1 MSEKNAKYVCTLSP
15 ELQKQAKDEL
25 NEDPER
31 RQQDIETIR
40 KWLKKQPHINAR
52 MDDWNI
58 LRFLRGCKFSL
69 ERTKEKLD
77 MFYTCKTAVPEWFA
91 NRDPDQP
98 KMRELLE
105 MGTTLPLPGYDANG
119 CKVMVIRNNVHDPH
133 TTSMDQVFKASMM
146 IGDSLFEEDEQ
157 SGITGMV
164 QVLDMAGM
172 TSGHFLQM
180 TPALAKK
187 AMIVYQDGYPMRP
200 KALHYINTPAAFD
213 TVFNIFKGFMKEKM
227 KKRINIHGSDLS
239 SLHKH
244 IPPSML
250 PKEYGGTNGTIDD
263 ITRHWLKKVEARKQ
277 WLKDDEQYKVDE
289 SKRPGKPKT
298 SSDLFGLE
306 GSFRQLNVD

>member
-1 MSEKNAKYVCTLSP
+1 
-15 ELQKQAKDEL
+15 
-25 NEDPER
+25 
-31 RQQDIETIR
+31 
-40 KWLKKQPHINAR
+40 
-52 MDDWNI
+52 
-58 LRFLRGCKFSL
+58 
-69 ERTKEKLD
+69 
-77 MFYTCKTAVPEWFA
+77 
-91 NRDPDQP
+91 
-98 KMRELLE
+98 
-105 MGTTLPLPGYDANG
+105 
-119 CKVMVIRNNVHDPH
+119 
-133 TTSMDQVFKASMM
+133 
-146 IGDSLFEEDEQ
+146 
-157 SGITGMV
+157 
-164 QVLDMAGM
+164 
-172 TSGHFLQM
+172 
-180 TPALAKK
+180 
-187 AMIVYQDGYPMRP
+187 MRP